1 MSGLDSSAS
10 ILCCCCA
17 WKQQFRF
24 YYCLRYHLL
33 VPEMSFSAQG
43 GCILI
48 IWSMALLSWLHYES
62 LSSHVL
68 TLQTLWVAS
77 QQWTTSWRRWNC
89 IGSASSREH
98 VSANSFLPSTL
109 PFQAPPSSCPVII
122 TCQNCLARQQLVLAY
137 SVSLLPFWG
146 NLEILLSFNIT
157 TLSLPPMQPVLQCN
171 GTAIRM
177 QEKFNYY
184 SGPHLLVSLLSPCI
198 TGSSCNTVVPWRSV
212 VGYRKLNCLFLGKA
226 SK

>member
-89 IGSASSREH
+89 IGSASSSHSREH

-122 TCQNCLARQQLVLAY
+122 TCERCWARQQLVLAY

-184 SGPHLLVSLLSPCI
+184 SGPHLLVLLLSTVYHWQQLQHCGSLEECCGVRKIELSLL
-198 TGSSCNTVVPWRSV
+198 G
-212 VGYRKLNCLFLGKA
+212 
-226 SK
+226 